1 MSSGEFVANGHGK
14 NRLRYHVILS
24 TKYRRA
30 CLGGIETVVY
40 DVFRGVEAMS
50 DFTIVEMGVDD
61 GNHIHL
67 VIRSKPSL
75 SPSQIVRRL
84 KQLSANALWKQEHSH
99 LSKFYWKKRVL
110 WSSGYFV
117 STIGAVSDKT
127 VLQYIKNQS
136 KGK

>member
-1 MSSGEFVANGHGK
+1 MSSGEFVTNGHGK
-14 NRLRYHVILS
+14 NRLRYHIILS

-40 DVFRGVEAMS
+40 DVFRDIESKS
-50 DFTIVEMGVDD
+50 DFTIVEMGIDD
-61 GNHIHL
+61 GNHIHF
-67 VIRSKPSL
+67 VIKSKPSL
-75 SPSQIVRRL
+75 SPTQIVRRL
-84 KQLSANALWKQEHSH
+84 KQLSTSALWKTEHSH
-99 LSKFYWKKRVL
+99 LGKFYWKKKAL

-127 VLQYIKNQS
+127 VLQYIKNQT